1 MNTRTSILTQG
12 AKFSTVSVCLVLL
25 LICSNADAQF
35 TPPYYNNVG
44 GSSSNAFP
52 LNSATTNKT
61 QWIYGPGVFNTSG
74 VTGTPAPA
82 GMISKVYFTI
92 GTTTSGTSVYSN
104 FTIKMG
110 QTVGTA
116 NQFTSNTFITNLDTA
131 FYAVAHSLTNPI
143 TDAWQEIVLQTP
155 FFYDPSLSLVF
166 EICVSAGTGNSVRQ
180 QSVSI
185 PQRLY
190 GGYAATTGSPQNFLL
205 NLGFELLP
213 SMTDAGLEGFVQLPD
228 TLCEGAQPVAVTLKN
243 HGPNPLAGVD
253 IEWRVNN
260 VPQPTYSWSGN
271 LPVIGT
277 TQVTL
282 GSVPFIHG
290 TPYQISANT
299 SNPNQ
304 SQDTINHNDTI
315 SKPEIIVKPSPSIVL
330 NDTSIAICQGDTAWI
345 SGTLTGTPPWS
356 FTIIDGTTQHS
367 FAGITNSSIN
377 IPMTPATS
385 RTYTIEAI
393 GDATGCETATG
404 PKITVSV
411 QAAPPAAITPMGPP
425 AACMGDSV
433 MLMGSVGLNF
443 SYQWYHDGTLVPGAT
458 NYLLAAKAGG
468 NYTVLVTSP
477 IGCSKLSAPYS
488 VYIHPLPAV
497 SLGNDTALLPH
508 QSILLNAGT
517 GFNSYLWST
526 GATSASLLVDTAG
539 AGIGVQTIWV
549 NVTDNNTCK
558 GGDTILI
565 NFTPH
570 PGIAGVSTDASLELF
585 PNPTTGRVTLHLNR
599 FPAGK
604 CTVELFRPDGRAV
617 FRKEHTVSGAEE
629 QLTLDLQN
637 LPAGVYLI
645 RVNGEEISST
655 KKLIFN

>member
-1 MNTRTSILTQG
+1 MKLSLMLFPVLVIFSMIPLSVTAQTQIPLPAHATNYSAMARGYWFIAPTSFTITGLKVAPEAGAGLQYIHLLKCHDLMPIAFSTPSTNFTTLSYISGAPNNTIAPVNIQIQQGDTLVIMGTVTGNANSYTVSAINHTSSIGTHSITMGRAGTQG
-12 AKFSTVSVCLVLL
+12 S
-25 LICSNADAQF
+25 IE
-35 TPPYYNNVG
+35 
-44 GSSSNAFP
+44 
-52 LNSATTNKT
+52 
-61 QWIYGPGVFNTSG
+61 SG
-74 VTGTPAPA
+74 PAP
-82 GMISKVYFTI
+82 
-92 GTTTSGTSVYSN
+92 N
-104 FTIKMG
+104 FWG
-110 QTVGTA
+110 
-116 NQFTSNTFITNLDTA
+116 
-131 FYAVAHSLTNPI
+131 
-143 TDAWQEIVLQTP
+143 
-155 FFYDPSLSLVF
+155 YDPAITHPLGRVF
-166 EICVSAGTGNSVRQ
+166 IYYTLASA
-180 QSVSI
+180 
-185 PQRLY
+185 
-190 GGYAATTGSPQNFLL
+190 
-205 NLGFELLP
+205 
-213 SMTDAGLEGFVQLPD
+213 TDAGLETFVFPSD
-228 TLCEGAQPVAVTLKN
+228 TLCEGPNDVVVRLKN
-243 HGPNPLAGVD
+243 HGPDPLMEVD
-253 IEWRVNN
+253 IAWSVNQ
-260 VPQPTYSWSGN
+260 VSQPAYTWTGN
-271 LPVIGT
+271 LAVNDTDDVVIGGYHFLTNT
-277 TQVTL
+277 T
-282 GSVPFIHG
+282 
-290 TPYQISANT
+290 YQLKAYT
-299 SNPNQ
+299 HEPNYTT
-304 SQDTINHNDTI
+304 DTINNLNDTI
-315 SKPEIIVKPSPSIVL
+315 LFTGPNIKPAPGITV
-330 NDTSIAICQGDTAWI
+330 NDTVLAICQGDTAWI

-367 FAGITNSSIN
+367 FAGITNFSFN

-425 AACMGDSV
+425 AACMGDTV

-443 SYQWYHDGTLVPGAT
+443 TYQWYHDGTLVPGAT

-477 IGCSKLSAPYS
+477 IGCSKLSAPYT

-508 QSILLNAGT
+508 QSILLNAGA

-629 QLTLDLQN
+629 QLTLDLQH
-637 LPAGVYLI
+637 LPAGVYTI
-645 RVNGEEISST
+645 YIISSGRT
-655 KKLIFN
+655 LNQKIIIRK